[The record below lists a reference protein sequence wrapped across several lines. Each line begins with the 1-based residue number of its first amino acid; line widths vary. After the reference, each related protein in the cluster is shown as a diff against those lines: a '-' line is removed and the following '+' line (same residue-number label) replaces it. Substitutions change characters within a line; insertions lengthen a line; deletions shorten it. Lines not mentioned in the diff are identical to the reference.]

1 MKHNQI
7 LEIIARKT
15 GKEPKNKELSEILG
29 KSSDTIRSRAFRN
42 QEYTSEEMIK
52 IGNHYGVDLL
62 TEYFVDL
69 GTVQHTKFIEKQ
81 SNTICADYF
90 PEINASCGFGLYAS
104 GTSEKINIPKSVFI
118 SSYNKNKNYCVVNAE
133 GNSMNPIIM
142 NGDKVVI
149 ERAEFN
155 TIEDDKIY
163 LFAYNDKIYIKR
175 LIMNINELVIKSD
188 NPDKETYRTQ
198 YLKDDRI
205 NDIKILGKVVGL
217 MRAC

>member
-1 MKHNQI
+1 MRYHELIDTLQN
-7 LEIIARKT
+7 LT
-15 GKEPKNKELSEILG
+15 GNKPTQRELMRILG
-29 KSSDTIRSRAFRN
+29 ITAPTTMSGRASRNSKF
-42 QEYTSEEMIK
+42 TLEELKK
-52 IGNHYGVDLL
+52 IGNFYNVDLFNRVL
-62 TEYFVDL
+62 KMSTNKDTIQVDFYPDVF
-69 GTVQHTKFIEKQ
+69 G
-81 SNTICADYF
+81 
-90 PEINASCGFGLYAS
+90 SCGTGVFVP
-104 GTSEKINIPKSVFI
+104 SENKQKINIPKSVFI